1 MTATSLDA
9 DVEHALSTLPLED
22 KVALISG
29 DGLWSTR
36 ADARLGLP
44 RVIVSD
50 GPVGVRGHR
59 ENEQH
64 GSANFPSGTGLAASW
79 DRNLLERIGRQLA
92 AEARR
97 AEVDVVLGPTIN
109 LHRSPLAGRN
119 FECYSED
126 PLLTGDLAA
135 AYVTGIQS
143 LGIGACPKHFVANE
157 AETDRTKVN
166 NVLAARTLREAYLAP
181 FENVVRNARPWMVMA
196 AYNGVNGA
204 PMTEN
209 ALVAEPLKGEWGF
222 DGAVVSD
229 WHAVYSTTGSALAAT
244 DLAMPGP
251 EKLWGAALV
260 EAVRGGQVAEAEIDR
275 KIRRLLTLGR
285 RVTAGRNQ
293 AINPSDAG
301 PLARATAAAGTVLL
315 ENRDGMLPLR
325 PAGPTSIALIGPAA
339 LDPRTQGGGS
349 ASVYP
354 DYTVPPAAGLRN
366 ALGEGVRV
374 TTTQGA
380 WLADGLREPRPGEC
394 TFDGAP
400 VQLRWLDAAGAVL
413 ETQAGRLTTLTRG
426 RTGVPAGAAAVEL
439 STLFT
444 PHLSGSWQLGY
455 KGIGLGEV
463 TVDGVPVATADSRD
477 RAGNLEEVLI
487 GAPDV
492 SGPVELTAGTAIHVA
507 LRFTWAGDF
516 MLFRVGLGV
525 AEPRLSQ
532 DAEIAAAV
540 QAAREAEVA
549 VVMVGTSG
557 AVESEGFDRT
567 SLRLPGAQDELVAAV
582 IAANPRTVV
591 VVNAGAP
598 VEMPWRHDAA
608 AVLLVWFPGMEM
620 GNALADVLL
629 GAVEPGGHLP
639 TTWPALLADAP
650 VTTTA
655 PRDGELAYTEG
666 VHLGHRGWARQE
678 PAPAY
683 WFGHGLSYTTFAV
696 SAFSLRHAGAGV
708 SAVLT
713 VKNTGTRA
721 GKYVAQ
727 VYASAPG
734 SEVDRPAFWLAG
746 FGTVQLAAGESADL
760 EVLLPVRSFEY
771 WDEETGWVLEPTLF
785 QLAPASDAGQAAGAL
800 AGPLAAHWD
809 GAIA

>member
-301 PLARATAAAGTVLL
+301 PLARAARRCRDGPAGEPGRHAALAAGRAHLDRTD
-315 ENRDGMLPLR
+315 R
-325 PAGPTSIALIGPAA
+325 AGSTGP
-339 LDPRTQGGGS
+339 PH
-349 ASVYP
+349 
-354 DYTVPPAAGLRN
+354 
-366 ALGEGVRV
+366 
-374 TTTQGA
+374 
-380 WLADGLREPRPGEC
+380 
-394 TFDGAP
+394 
-400 VQLRWLDAAGAVL
+400 
-413 ETQAGRLTTLTRG
+413 AGRRQRLGVSRLHGSTRG
-426 RTGVPAGAAAVEL
+426 RAPE
-439 STLFT
+439 
-444 PHLSGSWQLGY
+444 
-455 KGIGLGEV
+455 
-463 TVDGVPVATADSRD
+463 
-477 RAGNLEEVLI
+477 RAGRRRP
-487 GAPDV
+487 GHHH
-492 SGPVELTAGTAIHVA
+492 AGC
-507 LRFTWAGDF
+507 L
-516 MLFRVGLGV
+516 
-525 AEPRLSQ
+525 
-532 DAEIAAAV
+532 
-540 QAAREAEVA
+540 AR
-549 VVMVGTSG
+549 
-557 AVESEGFDRT
+557 RW
-567 SLRLPGAQDELVAAV
+567 P
-582 IAANPRTVV
+582 PRT
-591 VVNAGAP
+591 
-598 VEMPWRHDAA
+598 
-608 AVLLVWFPGMEM
+608 
-620 GNALADVLL
+620 
-629 GAVEPGGHLP
+629 
-639 TTWPALLADAP
+639 PA
-650 VTTTA
+650 
-655 PRDGELAYTEG
+655 R
-666 VHLGHRGWARQE
+666 
-678 PAPAY
+678 
-683 WFGHGLSYTTFAV
+683 
-696 SAFSLRHAGAGV
+696 
-708 SAVLT
+708 
-713 VKNTGTRA
+713 
-721 GKYVAQ
+721 
-727 VYASAPG
+727 
-734 SEVDRPAFWLAG
+734 
-746 FGTVQLAAGESADL
+746 
-760 EVLLPVRSFEY
+760 
-771 WDEETGWVLEPTLF
+771 
-785 QLAPASDAGQAAGAL
+785 
-800 AGPLAAHWD
+800 
-809 GAIA
+809 